1 MTIYKADRA
10 ALGKFLAANPFPGK
24 LTDGLY
30 FRDKMRAIHRI
41 SPPTVNGPVLEVGG
55 GQSGLT
61 KLLYPRAEV
70 TNLDFDPQFSDAAC
84 NRQPGQSFVAGDAT
98 SMPFADDSFQMVTM
112 FDLLEH
118 VEDDTAVARE
128 TLRVLQPGGTILV
141 STPDLD
147 RWRYPYYRVFRP
159 ICPEEE
165 SLFEE
170 WGHVRRGYT
179 QVELDHLFG
188 QPVAARSAFINSW
201 LAVSHDIAFSRIP
214 KIPRQVAHL
223 MVAPI
228 SIYGWYAHKPD
239 HPGTEIAAR
248 WDI

>member
-1 MTIYKADRA
+1 MTARSADRA
-10 ALGKFLAANPFPGK
+10 ELGPFLATNPFPGK

-41 SPPTVNGPVLEVGG
+41 APESVAGPVLEVGG

-61 KLLYPRAEV
+61 KLLYPEAEV
-70 TNLDFDPQFSDAAC
+70 TNLDFDPQFASAPC
-84 NRQPGQSFVAGDAT
+84 NRQPGQEFVAGDAT
-98 SMPFADDSFQMVTM
+98 SMPFDDDSFRMVTM

-118 VEDDTAVARE
+118 VENDVAVARE
-128 TLRVLQPGGTILV
+128 TLRVLKPGGTILV
-141 STPDLD
+141 STPDLE
-147 RWRYPYYRVFRP
+147 RWRYPYYRLFRP

-165 SLFEE
+165 TLFAE

-179 QVELDHLFG
+179 QEQLDQLFG
-188 QPVAARSAFINSW
+188 QPASAFGAFINPW

-223 MVAPI
+223 VVAPI
-228 SIYGWYAHKPD
+228 SLIGWFSHKPD
-239 HPGTEIAAR
+239 SPGTEIAAR
-248 WDI
+248 WDV